1 MVSSSASNSIVGPDR
16 EGFSKC
22 ESAAVAVLAVA
33 VSLFRLL
40 CIFRYPF
47 DSDEPQHLHIVW
59 GWTRG
64 LMQYRDVFDNHT
76 PLFHLLLSPL
86 QAWVGER
93 PDALYIMRFA
103 MLPLY
108 GFCVWCTYAIGKEI
122 HSKRVGLWAAVFTAL
137 FPAFF
142 FPSLEFR
149 TDNLWTLFFLLAIL
163 NLIKGQVTAP
173 RGFLTGVLLGAAF
186 CVSQKTVLLLGA
198 LSLACPGSVFINALE
213 FRVPVPVPRLLLVA
227 LAASTGFLL
236 IPGLLAGF
244 YYWNGALPDMI
255 YGVFGHNIVPCAEQ
269 REISPWWTSL
279 FLACMVPLWIG
290 ARRIARS
297 TPESRIAARRTFLFL
312 TTGIYLAVLQCFWP
326 YLTVQNYLPAC
337 PLLMLVLAPFAIRP
351 ETTRR
356 DSPPGKRSSL
366 SGLPLLLCLASF
378 EVVMSILVATPWQ
391 DGTRAQVALL
401 EDVLRLTDAKDH
413 ILDLKGETLFR
424 KRSFF
429 YVMEAVTIARMQ
441 CGAIVDDIRERL
453 LETQTCVVVPDDELF
468 PPDTRKLLLEHYL
481 PVGNLR
487 VAGRFLTSDESIA
500 PRHLFFEVLIAAR
513 YDIVAPVGAVSGL
526 LDGVAYKGPVFL
538 EQGRHEF
545 VAYTDGALALVWA
558 RAIDRGFSPFTGSA
572 GNDRKTDSRE

>member
-1 MVSSSASNSIVGPDR
+1 MQCFSA
-16 EGFSKC
+16 
-22 ESAAVAVLAVA
+22 
-33 VSLFRLL
+33 
-40 CIFRYPF
+40 
-47 DSDEPQHLHIVW
+47 
-59 GWTRG
+59 
-64 LMQYRDVFDNHT
+64 
-76 PLFHLLLSPL
+76 
-86 QAWVGER
+86 
-93 PDALYIMRFA
+93 
-103 MLPLY
+103 
-108 GFCVWCTYAIGKEI
+108 
-122 HSKRVGLWAAVFTAL
+122 
-137 FPAFF
+137 
-142 FPSLEFR
+142 
-149 TDNLWTLFFLLAIL
+149 
-163 NLIKGQVTAP
+163 
-173 RGFLTGVLLGAAF
+173 
-186 CVSQKTVLLLGA
+186 
-198 LSLACPGSVFINALE
+198 
-213 FRVPVPVPRLLLVA
+213 
-227 LAASTGFLL
+227 
-236 IPGLLAGF
+236 
-244 YYWNGALPDMI
+244 
-255 YGVFGHNIVPCAEQ
+255 
-269 REISPWWTSL
+269 
-279 FLACMVPLWIG
+279 
-290 ARRIARS
+290 
-297 TPESRIAARRTFLFL
+297 
-312 TTGIYLAVLQCFWP
+312 FWP

-526 LDGVAYKGPVFL
+526 LDGVAYKGPVFSGTGQARVRGL
-538 EQGRHEF
+538 HGRCVGTGLGQGLSIGDSHPSPAVRGTIAKRIPGNSPPVPREEGFPHTPSLNL
-545 VAYTDGALALVWA
+545 VAGMRFFTQGTDHSIPMA
-558 RAIDRGFSPFTGSA
+558 RPRRLPRNDYCGEDRF
-572 GNDRKTDSRE
+572 NSR